1 MPKDVVPEADIYNFI
16 RADGAAMRVRRYRQ
30 EAHRFRGLAQIET
43 NEEFRE
49 ALLSI
54 AKEYEALV
62 ASLVPTAED
71 DP

>member
-1 MPKDVVPEADIYNFI
+1 MPKDVVPKIDVYDFV
-16 RADGAAMRVRRYRQ
+16 RTDGAAMRVRRYRQ

-49 ALLSI
+49 ALLSL
-54 AKEYEALV
+54 AKEYEALA
-62 ASLVPTAED
+62 ASLVPTAQD